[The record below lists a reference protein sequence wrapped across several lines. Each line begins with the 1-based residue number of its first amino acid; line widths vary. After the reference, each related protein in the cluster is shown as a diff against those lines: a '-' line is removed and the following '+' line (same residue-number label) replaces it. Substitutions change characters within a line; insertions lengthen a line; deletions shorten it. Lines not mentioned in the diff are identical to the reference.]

1 MAKEKKKNSIKSEY
15 DKIRII
21 GWATP
26 FGRNPSP
33 LVSIS
38 LRELGYDLHA
48 ADVNFSVGEAKE
60 IIKLI
65 EQAIKEAN
73 KEANKKEK
81 N

>member
-1 MAKEKKKNSIKSEY
+1 MAKQKKKNSIKDEY
-15 DKIRII
+15 DKIRVL
-21 GWATP
+21 GWASP

-33 LVSIS
+33 VVSIS

>member
-1 MAKEKKKNSIKSEY
+1 MSKKKKHSIKDEY
-15 DKIRII
+15 DKIRIV

-38 LRELGYDLHA
+38 LRELGYDPHA
-48 ADVNFSVGEAKE
+48 ADVSFSVAEAKE

-73 KEANKKEK
+73 KKANKKEK

>member
-1 MAKEKKKNSIKSEY
+1 MAKEKKKHSIKSEY
-15 DKIRII
+15 DKIRIV

-48 ADVNFSVGEAKE
+48 SDVNFSVAEAKE

-65 EQAIKEAN
+65 EQAIKEAS

>member
-1 MAKEKKKNSIKSEY
+1 MAKEKKKHSIKSEY
-15 DKIRII
+15 DKIRIT
-21 GWATP
+21 GWRSPFSKKNTP
-26 FGRNPSP
+26 
-33 LVSIS
+33 VISIS
-38 LRELGYDLHA
+38 LRELGYDPHA
-48 ADVNFSVGEAKE
+48 ADVNFSVAEGKE